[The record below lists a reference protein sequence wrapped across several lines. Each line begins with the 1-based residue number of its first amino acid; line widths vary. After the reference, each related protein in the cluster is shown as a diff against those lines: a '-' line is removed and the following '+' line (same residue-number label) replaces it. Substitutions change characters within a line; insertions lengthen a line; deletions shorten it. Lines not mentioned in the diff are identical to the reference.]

1 MLRRSA
7 RFLSSARPSPFAPTP
22 LAPPDAI
29 LGITEA
35 FKADKT
41 AHKMNLG
48 VGAYR
53 GDDGLPFVLPVVRA
67 AEQVVIGRNLD
78 MEYAPIDGI
87 AAFREVA
94 GKLALGPLYDEV
106 APRSAALQTLSG
118 TGALRLAGE
127 YLAHFSDADVL
138 LPTPTWGN
146 HKSIFSHAGVR
157 TKQYRYY
164 DADTV
169 SLDIDG
175 MCADIAAATPGSV
188 ILLHACAHNPTGI
201 DPTPEQWARISEV
214 VRANGHLPLFDMAY
228 QGFATGDPERDA
240 FALRYFLAEGGH
252 RHLILCQSFAK
263 NFGLYGHRTGALTFV
278 TESAEEAGRVR
289 SQAKKLARAAYSN
302 PPLHGARIVAEI
314 LGDEKLTGEWRGE
327 VRSMADRI
335 GEVRTLLRNG
345 IEAKGATRDW
355 SHITDQIGMFTYT
368 GLTPAQVAQLTA
380 DHSVYLTQDGR
391 ISMAGVTTANVD
403 RLAAAIADVTK

>member
-1 MLRRSA
+1 MI
-7 RFLSSARPSPFAPTP
+7 RFSSRVFSTKVSPFKKTP

-35 FKADKT
+35 FKKDDNP
-41 AHKMNLG
+41 HKMNLG

-53 GDDGLPFVLPVVRA
+53 SNEGAPFVLPVVRE
-67 AEQVVIGRNLD
+67 AERLLLEQQLD
-78 MEYAPIDGI
+78 MEYAPIDGL
-87 AAFREVA
+87 ASFTRSSSV
-94 GKLALGPLYDEV
+94 LALGAPLSDETS
-106 APRSAALQTLSG
+106 PRTASLQTLSG

-127 YLAHFSDADVL
+127 YLSHFSDADVL

-164 DADTV
+164 DSSSV

-201 DPTPEQWARISEV
+201 DPTPEQWTRISEV
-214 VRANGHLPLFDMAY
+214 VAANGHLPLFDMAY

-240 FALRYFLAEGGH
+240 FAVRYFLQEGGH

-263 NFGLYGHRTGALTFV
+263 NFGLYGHRTGALHFV
-278 TESAEEAGRVR
+278 TESEEEASRVR

-302 PPLHGARIVAEI
+302 PPLHGARIVAQV
-314 LGDEKLTGEWRGE
+314 LGDEGMTNAWRGE

-335 GEVRTLLRNG
+335 LLRTG
-345 IEAKGATRDW
+345 IESHGATRPWD
-355 SHITDQIGMFTYT
+355 HITNQIGMFTYT
-368 GLTPAQVAQLTA
+368 GLTPEQVARLTA
-380 DHSVYLTQDGR
+380 EHSVYLTQDGR
-391 ISMAGVTTANVD
+391 ISMAGVTTDNVD